1 MDLVWI
7 PIAVAAG
14 FFQAVRTAAQKA
26 VNAHLSTWMTTYVRS
41 LWGLPFLIAYLA
53 IVVSVEGADVP
64 TVPVVYWLHVAGCAL
79 TQVLATWVLIRLFQR
94 SNFAVGTILTKTDV
108 MQAAL
113 IGSLLFSETISVNG
127 AFAILLSVLGVL
139 LVSGRQAQGAFQRL
153 SIWQALSS
161 VSTGLG
167 LLTGFLFCLSYLF
180 LREAA
185 LVMPEGSGAYRGAW
199 TVVAVTSLQA
209 VGLGLYLAVREPN
222 QFYPML
228 RQWRPCA
235 FIGLTSAAGS
245 IGWFTAMAMQNAS
258 YVKAVGQTEVIFTI
272 LISTFY
278 FRETISPREYVGIA
292 AIVAS
297 VVILAF

>member
-53 IVVSVEGADVP
+53 IVVSVEGAGVP
-64 TVPVVYWLHVAGCAL
+64 TVPAVYWLHVAGCAL

-113 IGSLLFSETISVNG
+113 IGSLLFSEIISFNG
-127 AFAILLSVLGVL
+127 VFAIILSVLGVL

-153 SIWQALSS
+153 SLWQAVTS

-180 LREAA
+180 LREAS
-185 LVMPEGSGAYRGAW
+185 LVMPEGSGAYRAAW
-199 TVVAVTSLQA
+199 TVVGVTVMQV
-209 VGLGLYLAVREPN
+209 VGLGMYMAWRERD
-222 QFYPML
+222 QFAPML
-228 RQWRPCA
+228 RHWRPCV

-272 LISTFY
+272 LISTFF

-292 AIVAS
+292 TIVAS